1 MAVPVLLGLLA
12 TQGAR
17 AGVTRAIQST
27 ALTGAR
33 ASKQLASKLKKNF
46 DKQTSRAKIP
56 SQSKLIEN
64 LTAQE
69 KNIIKRS
76 GLLDDVPTRTVTIP
90 SGAYK
95 GGASKGL
102 RPLNIPAQ
110 YSNKFPIPYQ
120 AAPQEALRQQAAR
133 QALYRNPMG
142 RRLEGQDLPV
152 NLRPNY
158 VPGLPPTPYQKALA
172 LAGRNKLLTGA
183 GLLGTTALTSSFM
196 GEEAPQD
203 TIEPVVTTPP
213 TETQPVRFSQLL
225 RPGYDATGK
234 EVLNA
239 ALLRAGISLLRG
251 EGAQGAL
258 KSAASVSES
267 QNIYKT
273 GSEALEAGRR
283 ALGPEAA
290 VEVGQR
296 SDGTFYYRGKFDP
309 TDVLMQPTTTG
320 KEITAEQYQ
329 AVRKK
334 ILEAKPDATEEDIKD
349 TLAAQGLV
357 YTGV

>member
-1 MAVPVLLGLLA
+1 MVPAFFGLLA
-12 TQGAR
+12 SQGAR
-17 AGVTRAIQST
+17 AAAAKAIQST

-33 ASKQLASKLKKNF
+33 ASKQLASKLKKTF
-46 DKQTSRAKIP
+46 DEQTSRAKIP
-56 SQSKLIEN
+56 SKSKLLEN

-76 GLLDDVPTRTVTIP
+76 GLLDGAPTRTVTIP
-90 SGAYK
+90 SGVYR
-95 GGASKGL
+95 GGVSKGL

-110 YSNKFPIPYQ
+110 YSNKFPVPYQ
-120 AAPQEALRQQAAR
+120 TAPQEALRQQAAR

-142 RRLEGQDLPV
+142 RGLEGQDLPV

-172 LAGRNKLLTGA
+172 LAGRNKFLTGA
-183 GLLGTTALTSSFM
+183 GLLGTAALTSSLM

-258 KSAASVSES
+258 KAAASVSES

-273 GSEALEAGRR
+273 GTEALEAGRR

-334 ILEAKPDATEEDIKD
+334 ILEAKPDATEQDIQD